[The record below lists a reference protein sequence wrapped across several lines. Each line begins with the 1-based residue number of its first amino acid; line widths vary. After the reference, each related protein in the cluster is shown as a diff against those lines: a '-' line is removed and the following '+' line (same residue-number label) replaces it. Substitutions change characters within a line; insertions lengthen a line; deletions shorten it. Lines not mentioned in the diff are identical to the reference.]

1 MYVLGFM
8 FSPDENEVVLIRKN
22 RPTWQAGRLNG
33 VGGKVNSGE
42 GYYEAMVREFEEETG
57 VTEREWTHYA
67 DMDGIDWNCRIFYSF
82 SEKYLDAQTMTDE
95 PIVIETVE
103 TACRLDATQAISNLK
118 WLIPL
123 ALNSVEDGDL
133 VLTTIKYK

>member
-8 FSPDENEVVLIRKN
+8 LSPDETEVVLIRKN

-67 DMDGIDWNCRIFYSF
+67 DMEGIDWNCRVFYSI

-95 PIVIETVE
+95 QIVVE
-103 TACRLDATQAISNLK
+103 NVDAACGLDSAQAISNLK

-123 ALNSVEDGDL
+123 AINSAEDKDI
-133 VLTTIKYK
+133 VVTTVKYK